1 MSELKKNMD
10 IATEKTTEGGSKT
23 AGEEKV
29 SNRNYSVEAYPTFE
43 SMELKEKLLRG
54 IFAMGFEKPSP
65 IQTRAIKPV
74 IDRNDVIG
82 QAQSGTGKTATFLI
96 GTLQT
101 IDETIN
107 KPQAL
112 ILAPTRELSEQIFNV
127 LNGLSAYMKTNNML
141 LIGGTRR
148 QDDIK
153 KLESG
158 MQIIVGTPGR
168 VFDML
173 KSLALRSD
181 LMKLFV
187 LDEAD
192 EMLSKG
198 FQEQIYEIFQYI
210 PKGANVALF
219 SATMPQEALVLTKRF
234 MNNPVEILVKKEQL
248 TLEGIHQFYI
258 AIEKEI
264 WKLDTLCDLYE
275 KLTISQ
281 SIIYCNAK
289 RKADWLK
296 EQLELKDFTV
306 QCLHSDM
313 SQEERKE
320 VMDSFRTGEL
330 RVLIATDIISRGID
344 VQQVSIVINYDI
356 PKYNDTYIHRIGR
369 SGRYGRKG
377 LAINFVVYED
387 IKRLKEIQDYY
398 ETQIE
403 EMPAD
408 ISQFI

>member
-1 MSELKKNMD
+1 MTESNLSAKNTNKKY
-10 IATEKTTEGGSKT
+10 T
-23 AGEEKV
+23 
-29 SNRNYSVEAYPTFE
+29 VESYNTFE
-43 SMELKEKLLRG
+43 NMGLKENLLRG
-54 IFAMGFEKPSP
+54 IFSIGFEKPSP

-74 IDRNDVIG
+74 IDKNDVIG

-96 GTLQT
+96 ATLQA
-101 IDETIN
+101 IDETVQ

-112 ILAPTRELSEQIFNV
+112 ILAPTRELSEQIYNV
-127 LNGLSAYMKTNNML
+127 LNGLSAYMKTKNML

-153 KLESG
+153 KLEEG

-219 SATMPQEALVLTKRF
+219 SATMPVEALDLTKRF
-234 MNNPVEILVKKEQL
+234 MNNPIEILVKKEQL

-275 KLTISQ
+275 KLTIAQ

-296 EQLELKDFTV
+296 EQLSLKDFTV
-306 QCLHSDM
+306 ECLHSDM
-313 SQEERKE
+313 SQQDRKE
-320 VMDSFRTGEL
+320 TMESFRTGEL
-330 RVLIATDIISRGID
+330 RVLIATDIIARGID

-403 EMPAD
+403 EMPQD

>member
-1 MSELKKNMD
+1 MD

>member
-1 MSELKKNMD
+1 MTESNLSAVKN
-10 IATEKTTEGGSKT
+10 K
-23 AGEEKV
+23 
-29 SNRNYSVEAYPTFE
+29 NYVVESYNTFE
-43 SMELKEKLLRG
+43 SIGLKENLLRG
-54 IFAMGFEKPSP
+54 IYSMGFEKPSP

-74 IDRNDVIG
+74 IDKNDVIG

-96 GTLQT
+96 GTLQS

-112 ILAPTRELSEQIFNV
+112 ILAPTRELSEQIYNV

-148 QDDIK
+148 QDDMK
-153 KLESG
+153 KLEGG
-158 MQIIVGTPGR
+158 MQVIVGTPGR

-173 KSLALRSD
+173 KSMALRSD

-219 SATMPQEALVLTKRF
+219 SATMPTEALELTKRF
-234 MNNPVEILVKKEQL
+234 MNNPIEILVKKEQL

-296 EQLELKDFTV
+296 EQLEMKDFTV
-306 QCLHSDM
+306 KCLHSDM
-313 SQEERKE
+313 SQQERKE

-403 EMPAD
+403 EMPQD
-408 ISQFI
+408 ISEFI